1 MDAFSLEACGPDNSS
16 NEKSVSAMK
25 QKKPQVAGIILAAGS
40 SSRMGRPKQLLAFQG
55 KTILDQVVFNAL
67 QSELTQ
73 VIVVLGHAAPTIQ
86 KQVDFSAV
94 HVVVNNDYAVGQ
106 SSSLKKGVAAVA
118 DCCEGAMFLLGDQ
131 PLVGHETINELIHVF
146 RSALSPIVIP
156 FCKGKR
162 GNPVIIHRDL
172 FPQIDSLTGDV
183 GARLLFDRYKESIM
197 AVEVE
202 DTGILFDVDTWKD
215 FKELQLLHSLRRSSC
230 EKIKTGDTP

>member
-1 MDAFSLEACGPDNSS
+1 MDAFSLEACGPGNSL
-16 NEKSVSAMK
+16 NEDSLSVIKEERSR
-25 QKKPQVAGIILAAGS
+25 VAGIILAAGS

-55 KTILDQVVFNAL
+55 KTILDNVVFNAL
-67 QSELTQ
+67 HSELAQ
-73 VIVVLGHAAPTIQ
+73 VIVVLGHGAPTIQ
-86 KQVDFSAV
+86 KQVDFTSV
-94 HVVVNNDYAVGQ
+94 HVVVNKDYAVGQ
-106 SSSLKKGVAAVA
+106 SSSLKKGVVAVA

-131 PLVGHETINELIHVF
+131 PLVSHETINKLIHAF

-172 FPQIDSLTGDV
+172 FPQIDTLTGDA

-197 AVEVE
+197 AVEIE

-215 FKELQLLHSLRRSSC
+215 FKELQRLA
-230 EKIKTGDTP
+230 G